1 MVFLFILLILCIL
14 LLIIV
19 FSKIRIDVKKF
30 EYCSANKKHIN
41 PNYYLQLSWIILNKI
56 PIIKIKLNKHTVKK
70 LKLKDKFVDIDVK
83 MWEERKKID
92 KETISIIKKID
103 FAIRKLKLKIDI
115 GTANSAVTSLLVPII
130 STLISFLL
138 RNKMK
143 TKEEQTYIVQPIYK
157 DQNYLNITISGIF
170 DIKMNHIINVIYL
183 LYRKEKRGVKKYE
196 RTSNRGSYDYSN
208 EQFAKYG

>member
-1 MVFLFILLILCIL
+1 MVFLFVLLILCIL

-83 MWEERKKID
+83 MWEKRKKID
-92 KETISIIKKID
+92 RETISIIKKID

-115 GTANSAVTSLLVPII
+115 GTENSAITSLLIPIV

-143 TKEEQTYIVQPIYK
+143 TKEKQTYIVQPIYK

-183 LYRKEKRGVKKYE
+183 LSRKKKKGVKNYE
-196 RTSNRGSYDYSN
+196 RTSNRRSYDYSY
-208 EQFAKYG
+208 E

>member
-41 PNYYLQLSWIILNKI
+41 PNYYLQLSWIILSKI

-115 GTANSAVTSLLVPII
+115 GTENSAITSLLIPIV
-130 STLISFLL
+130 STVISFLL

-143 TKEEQTYIVQPIYK
+143 TKEEQTYIVQPIYNN
-157 DQNYLNITISGIF
+157 QNYLNITISGIF
-170 DIKMNHIINVIYL
+170 EIKMNHIINVVYL
-183 LYRKEKRGVKKYE
+183 LSRKKKKGVKKYE
-196 RTSNRGSYDYSN
+196 RTSNRRSYDYSY
-208 EQFAKYG
+208 E

>member
-1 MVFLFILLILCIL
+1 M

-92 KETISIIKKID
+92 KETFSIIKKID
-103 FAIRKLKLKIDI
+103 FAIKKLKLKIDI
-115 GTANSAVTSLLVPII
+115 GTENSAITSLLIPIV
-130 STLISFLL
+130 STVISFLL

-183 LYRKEKRGVKKYE
+183 LSRKNKKGVKKYE
-196 RTSNRGSYDYSN
+196 RTSNRRSYDYSY
-208 EQFAKYG
+208 E

>member
-115 GTANSAVTSLLVPII
+115 GTENSAITSLLIPIV
-130 STLISFLL
+130 STVISFLL

-183 LYRKEKRGVKKYE
+183 LSRKNKKGVKKYE
-196 RTSNRGSYDYSN
+196 RTSNRRSYDYSY
-208 EQFAKYG
+208 E

>member
-1 MVFLFILLILCIL
+1 M

-56 PIIKIKLNKHTVKK
+56 PIIKIKLNKYTVKK
-70 LKLKDKFVDIDVK
+70 LKLKDKFVDIDIK
-83 MWEERKKID
+83 MWEERKKLD

-103 FAIRKLKLKIDI
+103 FAIKKLKLKIDI
-115 GTANSAVTSLLVPII
+115 GTENSAITSLLIPII

-183 LYRKEKRGVKKYE
+183 LSRKNKKGVKKYE
-196 RTSNRGSYDYSN
+196 RTSNRRSYDYSY
-208 EQFAKYG
+208 E

>member
-1 MVFLFILLILCIL
+1 M

-19 FSKIRIDVKKF
+19 FSKIKIDVKKF

-41 PNYYLQLSWIILNKI
+41 PNYYIQLSWIILNKI

-115 GTANSAVTSLLVPII
+115 GTENSAITSLLIPIV
-130 STLISFLL
+130 STVISFLL

-143 TKEEQTYIVQPIYK
+143 TREEQTYIVQPIYK

-183 LYRKEKRGVKKYE
+183 LSRKNKKGVKKYE
-196 RTSNRGSYDYSN
+196 RTSNRRSYDYSY
-208 EQFAKYG
+208 E

>member
-30 EYCSANKKHIN
+30 EYCSVNKKHIN
-41 PNYYLQLSWIILNKI
+41 PNYYLQLSWIILSKI

-92 KETISIIKKID
+92 RETISIIKKID
-103 FAIRKLKLKIDI
+103 FVIRKLKLKIDI
-115 GTANSAVTSLLVPII
+115 GTENSAITSLLIPIV
-130 STLISFLL
+130 STVISFLL

-183 LYRKEKRGVKKYE
+183 LSRKKKKGVKNYE
-196 RTSNRGSYDYSN
+196 RTSNRRSYDYSY
-208 EQFAKYG
+208 E

>member
-196 RTSNRGSYDYSN
+196 RTSNRGSYDYSY
-208 EQFAKYG
+208 E

>member
-19 FSKIRIDVKKF
+19 FSKIRIDIKKF
-30 EYCSANKKHIN
+30 EYCSMNKKHIN
-41 PNYYLQLSWIILNKI
+41 PNYYLQISWIMLNKI
-56 PIIKIKLNKHTVKK
+56 PIIQIKINKHTVKK
-70 LKLKDKFVDIDVK
+70 LKLKDKFVDIDIK
-83 MWEERKKID
+83 MWEERKKLD

-103 FAIRKLKLKIDI
+103 FAIKKLKLKIDI
-115 GTANSAVTSLLVPII
+115 GTENSAITSLLIPII
-130 STLISFLL
+130 STVISFLL

-183 LYRKEKRGVKKYE
+183 LSRKNKKGVKKYE
-196 RTSNRGSYDYSN
+196 RTSNRRSYDYSY
-208 EQFAKYG
+208 E

>member
-70 LKLKDKFVDIDVK
+70 LKLKDKFVDIDIK
-83 MWEERKKID
+83 MWEERKKLD
-92 KETISIIKKID
+92 KETINIIKKID

-115 GTANSAVTSLLVPII
+115 GTENSAITSLLIPIV
-130 STLISFLL
+130 STVISFLL

-143 TKEEQTYIVQPIYK
+143 TKEEQTYIIQPIYK

-183 LYRKEKRGVKKYE
+183 LSRKNKKGVKKYE
-196 RTSNRGSYDYSN
+196 RTSNRRSYDYSY
-208 EQFAKYG
+208 E

>member
-41 PNYYLQLSWIILNKI
+41 PNYYLELSWIILSKI

-115 GTANSAVTSLLVPII
+115 GTENSAITSLLIPIV
-130 STLISFLL
+130 STVISFLL

-143 TKEEQTYIVQPIYK
+143 TKEEQTYIVQPIYNN
-157 DQNYLNITISGIF
+157 QNYLNITISGIF
-170 DIKMNHIINVIYL
+170 EIKMNHIINVVYL
-183 LYRKEKRGVKKYE
+183 LSRKKKKGVKKYE
-196 RTSNRGSYDYSN
+196 RTSNRRSYDYSY
-208 EQFAKYG
+208 E

>member
-19 FSKIRIDVKKF
+19 FSKIQIKIKKF
-30 EYCSANKKHIN
+30 EYSSVNKKHIN
-41 PNYYLQLSWIILNKI
+41 PDYNLELSWIILRKL
-56 PIIKIKLNKHTVKK
+56 PIIKIKLNRYTVKK
-70 LKLKDKFVDIDVK
+70 FKLKDKFVDIDIK
-83 MWEERKKID
+83 MWEERKKFD
-92 KETISIIKKID
+92 KETFEIMKKLD
-103 FAIRKLKLKIDI
+103 FAIKKLHLKIDI
-115 GTANSAVTSLLVPII
+115 GTENSAVTSLLVPII

-157 DQNYLNITISGIF
+157 EQNYLNITISGIF

-196 RTSNRGSYDYSN
+196 RTSNRRSYDYSY
-208 EQFAKYG
+208 E

>member
-41 PNYYLQLSWIILNKI
+41 PNYYLQLSWIILSKI

-92 KETISIIKKID
+92 KETFSIIKKID
-103 FAIRKLKLKIDI
+103 FAIKKLKLKIDI
-115 GTANSAVTSLLVPII
+115 GTENSAITSLLIPIV
-130 STLISFLL
+130 STVIAFLL
-138 RNKMK
+138 RNKIK

-183 LYRKEKRGVKKYE
+183 LSRKNKKGVKKYE
-196 RTSNRGSYDYSN
+196 RTSNRRSYDYSY
-208 EQFAKYG
+208 E

>member
-30 EYCSANKKHIN
+30 EYCAANNKHIN
-41 PNYYLQLSWIILNKI
+41 HNYYLQLSWIILSKI

-115 GTANSAVTSLLVPII
+115 GTENLAITSLLIPIV
-130 STLISFLL
+130 STVISFLL

-143 TKEEQTYIVQPIYK
+143 TKEEQTYIVQPIYNN
-157 DQNYLNITISGIF
+157 QNYLNITISGIF
-170 DIKMNHIINVIYL
+170 EIKMNHIINVVYL
-183 LYRKEKRGVKKYE
+183 LSRKKKKGVKKYE
-196 RTSNRGSYDYSN
+196 RTSNRRSYDYSY
-208 EQFAKYG
+208 E

>member
-56 PIIKIKLNKHTVKK
+56 PIIKIKLNKYTVKK
-70 LKLKDKFVDIDVK
+70 LKLKDKFVDIDIK
-83 MWEERKKID
+83 MWEERKKLD

-103 FAIRKLKLKIDI
+103 FAIKKLKLKIDI
-115 GTANSAVTSLLVPII
+115 GTENSAITSLLIPII

-183 LYRKEKRGVKKYE
+183 LSRKNKKGVKKYE
-196 RTSNRGSYDYSN
+196 RTSNRRSYDYSY
-208 EQFAKYG
+208 E

>member
-30 EYCSANKKHIN
+30 EYCSANKKYIN

-115 GTANSAVTSLLVPII
+115 GTENSAITSLLIPIV
-130 STLISFLL
+130 STVISFLL

-143 TKEEQTYIVQPIYK
+143 TKEEQTYIVQPIYNN
-157 DQNYLNITISGIF
+157 QNYLNITISGIF
-170 DIKMNHIINVIYL
+170 EIKMNHIINVIYL
-183 LYRKEKRGVKKYE
+183 LSRKNKKGVKKYE
-196 RTSNRGSYDYSN
+196 RTSNRRSYDYSY
-208 EQFAKYG
+208 E

>member
-14 LLIIV
+14 LLIIF

-41 PNYYLQLSWIILNKI
+41 SNYYLQLSWIILSKI
-56 PIIKIKLNKHTVKK
+56 PIIKIKLNEHTVKK

-103 FAIRKLKLKIDI
+103 FAIKKLKLKIDI
-115 GTANSAVTSLLVPII
+115 GTENSAITSLLIPIV
-130 STLISFLL
+130 STVISFLL

-143 TKEEQTYIVQPIYK
+143 TKEEQAYIVQPIYK

-183 LYRKEKRGVKKYE
+183 LSRKNKKGVKKYE
-196 RTSNRGSYDYSN
+196 RTSNRRSYDYSY
-208 EQFAKYG
+208 E

>member
-92 KETISIIKKID
+92 KETVSIIKKID

-115 GTANSAVTSLLVPII
+115 GTENSAITSLLIPIV
-130 STLISFLL
+130 STVISFLL

-143 TKEEQTYIVQPIYK
+143 TKEEQAYIVQPIYK

-183 LYRKEKRGVKKYE
+183 LSRKNKKGVKKYE
-196 RTSNRGSYDYSN
+196 RTSNRRSYDYSY
-208 EQFAKYG
+208 E

>member
-115 GTANSAVTSLLVPII
+115 GTENSAITSLLIPIV
-130 STLISFLL
+130 STVISFLL

-143 TKEEQTYIVQPIYK
+143 TKEEQTYIVQPIYNN
-157 DQNYLNITISGIF
+157 QNYLNITISGIF
-170 DIKMNHIINVIYL
+170 EIKMNHIINVIYL
-183 LYRKEKRGVKKYE
+183 LSRKNKKGVKKYE
-196 RTSNRGSYDYSN
+196 RTSNRRSYDYSY
-208 EQFAKYG
+208 E

>member
-41 PNYYLQLSWIILNKI
+41 SNYNLQLSWIILSKI
-56 PIIKIKLNKHTVKK
+56 SIIKIKLNKHTVKK

-115 GTANSAVTSLLVPII
+115 GTENSAITSLLIPIV
-130 STLISFLL
+130 STVISFLL

-143 TKEEQTYIVQPIYK
+143 TKEEQTYIVQPIYNN
-157 DQNYLNITISGIF
+157 QNYLNITISGIF
-170 DIKMNHIINVIYL
+170 EIKMNHIINVIYL
-183 LYRKEKRGVKKYE
+183 LSRKKKKGVKKYE
-196 RTSNRGSYDYSN
+196 RTSNRRSYDYSY
-208 EQFAKYG
+208 E

>member
-92 KETISIIKKID
+92 RETISIIKKID

-115 GTANSAVTSLLVPII
+115 GTENSAITSLLIPIV

-183 LYRKEKRGVKKYE
+183 LSRKNKKGVKKYE
-196 RTSNRGSYDYSN
+196 RTSNRRSYDYSY
-208 EQFAKYG
+208 E

>member
-41 PNYYLQLSWIILNKI
+41 PNYYLQLSWIILSKI

-115 GTANSAVTSLLVPII
+115 GTENSAITSLLIPIV
-130 STLISFLL
+130 STVILFLL

-143 TKEEQTYIVQPIYK
+143 TKEEQTYIVQPIYNN
-157 DQNYLNITISGIF
+157 QNYLNITISGIF
-170 DIKMNHIINVIYL
+170 EIKMNHIINVVYL
-183 LYRKEKRGVKKYE
+183 LSRKKKKGVKKYE
-196 RTSNRGSYDYSN
+196 RTSNRRSYDYSY
-208 EQFAKYG
+208 E

>member
-19 FSKIRIDVKKF
+19 FSKIRIDIKKF

-115 GTANSAVTSLLVPII
+115 GTENSAITSLLIPIV
-130 STLISFLL
+130 STVISFLL

-183 LYRKEKRGVKKYE
+183 LSRKNKKGVKKYE
-196 RTSNRGSYDYSN
+196 RTSNRRSYDYSY
-208 EQFAKYG
+208 E

>member
-30 EYCSANKKHIN
+30 EYCSANKKYIN
-41 PNYYLQLSWIILNKI
+41 PNYYLQLSWIILSKI

-115 GTANSAVTSLLVPII
+115 GTENLAITSLLIPIV
-130 STLISFLL
+130 STVISFLL

-143 TKEEQTYIVQPIYK
+143 TKEEQTYIVQPIYNN
-157 DQNYLNITISGIF
+157 QNYLNITISGIF
-170 DIKMNHIINVIYL
+170 EIKMNHIINVVYL
-183 LYRKEKRGVKKYE
+183 LSRKKKKGVKKYE
-196 RTSNRGSYDYSN
+196 RTSNRRSYDYSY
-208 EQFAKYG
+208 E

>member
-56 PIIKIKLNKHTVKK
+56 PIIKIKLNKYTVKK
-70 LKLKDKFVDIDVK
+70 LKLKDKFVDIDIK
-83 MWEERKKID
+83 MWEERKKLD

-115 GTANSAVTSLLVPII
+115 GTENSAITSLLIPII

-183 LYRKEKRGVKKYE
+183 LSRKNKKGVKKYE
-196 RTSNRGSYDYSN
+196 RTSNRRSYDYSY
-208 EQFAKYG
+208 E

>member
-92 KETISIIKKID
+92 RETISIIKKID

-115 GTANSAVTSLLVPII
+115 GTENSAITSLLIPIV
-130 STLISFLL
+130 STVISFLL

-143 TKEEQTYIVQPIYK
+143 TKEEQTYIIQPIYK

-183 LYRKEKRGVKKYE
+183 LSRKNKKGVKKYE
-196 RTSNRGSYDYSN
+196 RTSNRRSYDYSY
-208 EQFAKYG
+208 E

>member
-30 EYCSANKKHIN
+30 EYCSANKKYIN
-41 PNYYLQLSWIILNKI
+41 PNYYLQLSWIILSKI

-115 GTANSAVTSLLVPII
+115 GTENSAITSLLIPIV
-130 STLISFLL
+130 STVISFLL

-143 TKEEQTYIVQPIYK
+143 TKEEQTYIVQPIYNN
-157 DQNYLNITISGIF
+157 QNYLNITISGIF
-170 DIKMNHIINVIYL
+170 EIKMNHIINVVYL
-183 LYRKEKRGVKKYE
+183 LSRKKKKGVKKYE
-196 RTSNRGSYDYSN
+196 RTSNRRSYDYSY
-208 EQFAKYG
+208 E

>member
-115 GTANSAVTSLLVPII
+115 GTENSAITSLLIPIV

-183 LYRKEKRGVKKYE
+183 LSRKNKKGVKKYE
-196 RTSNRGSYDYSN
+196 RTSNRRSYDYSY
-208 EQFAKYG
+208 E

>member
-103 FAIRKLKLKIDI
+103 FTIRKLKLKIDI
-115 GTANSAVTSLLVPII
+115 GTENSAITSLLIPIV
-130 STLISFLL
+130 STVISFLL

-183 LYRKEKRGVKKYE
+183 LSRKNKKGVKKYE
-196 RTSNRGSYDYSN
+196 RTSNRRSYDYSY
-208 EQFAKYG
+208 E

>member
-1 MVFLFILLILCIL
+1 MVFLFVLLILCIL

-92 KETISIIKKID
+92 RETISIIKKID

-115 GTANSAVTSLLVPII
+115 GTENSAITSLLIPIV

-143 TKEEQTYIVQPIYK
+143 TKEKQTYIVQPIYK

-183 LYRKEKRGVKKYE
+183 LSRKKKKGVKNYE
-196 RTSNRGSYDYSN
+196 RTSNRRSYDYSY
-208 EQFAKYG
+208 E

>member
-30 EYCSANKKHIN
+30 QYCSVNKKHIN

-56 PIIKIKLNKHTVKK
+56 PIIKIKINKHTVKK
-70 LKLKDKFVDIDVK
+70 LKLKDKFVDIDIK
-83 MWEERKKID
+83 LWEERKKVD

-115 GTANSAVTSLLVPII
+115 GTENSAITSLLIPTI
-130 STLISFLL
+130 STVISFLL
-138 RNKMK
+138 RNKIK

-183 LYRKEKRGVKKYE
+183 LSRKNKKGVKKYE
-196 RTSNRGSYDYSN
+196 RTSNRRSYDYSY
-208 EQFAKYG
+208 E

>member
-41 PNYYLQLSWIILNKI
+41 LNYYLQLSWIILNKI

-115 GTANSAVTSLLVPII
+115 GTENSAITSLLIPIV
-130 STLISFLL
+130 STVISFLL

-143 TKEEQTYIVQPIYK
+143 TKEEQTYIVQPIYNN
-157 DQNYLNITISGIF
+157 QNYLNITISGIF
-170 DIKMNHIINVIYL
+170 EIKMNHIINVVYL
-183 LYRKEKRGVKKYE
+183 LSRKKKKGVKKYE
-196 RTSNRGSYDYSN
+196 RTSNRRSYDYSY
-208 EQFAKYG
+208 E

>member
-41 PNYYLQLSWIILNKI
+41 PNYYLQLSWIILSKI

-92 KETISIIKKID
+92 KETFSIIKKID
-103 FAIRKLKLKIDI
+103 FAIKKLKLKIDI
-115 GTANSAVTSLLVPII
+115 GTENSAITSLLIPIVSTVI
-130 STLISFLL
+130 SLLL
-138 RNKMK
+138 RTKMK
-143 TKEEQTYIVQPIYK
+143 TKEEQTYIVQPIYNN
-157 DQNYLNITISGIF
+157 QNYLNITISGIF
-170 DIKMNHIINVIYL
+170 EIKMNHIINVVYL
-183 LYRKEKRGVKKYE
+183 LSRKKKKGVKKYE
-196 RTSNRGSYDYSN
+196 RTSNRRSYDYSY
-208 EQFAKYG
+208 E

>member
-1 MVFLFILLILCIL
+1 M

-19 FSKIRIDVKKF
+19 FSKIKIDVKKF

-41 PNYYLQLSWIILNKI
+41 PNYYIQLSWIILNKI

-115 GTANSAVTSLLVPII
+115 GTENSAITSLLIPIV

-183 LYRKEKRGVKKYE
+183 LSRKNKKGVKKYE
-196 RTSNRGSYDYSN
+196 RTSNRRSYDYSY
-208 EQFAKYG
+208 E

>member
-19 FSKIRIDVKKF
+19 FSKIRIDIKKF
-30 EYCSANKKHIN
+30 EYCSMNKKHIN
-41 PNYYLQLSWIILNKI
+41 PNYYLQISWIMLNKI
-56 PIIKIKLNKHTVKK
+56 PIIQIKINKHTVKK
-70 LKLKDKFVDIDVK
+70 LKLKDKFVDIDIK
-83 MWEERKKID
+83 MWEERKKLD

-103 FAIRKLKLKIDI
+103 FAIKKLKLKIDI
-115 GTANSAVTSLLVPII
+115 GTENSAITSLLIPII
-130 STLISFLL
+130 STVISFLL

-170 DIKMNHIINVIYL
+170 EIKMNHIINVIYL
-183 LYRKEKRGVKKYE
+183 LSRKNKKGVKKYE
-196 RTSNRGSYDYSN
+196 RTSNRRSYDYSY
-208 EQFAKYG
+208 E

>member
-41 PNYYLQLSWIILNKI
+41 PNYYLQLSWIILSKI

-92 KETISIIKKID
+92 RETISIIKKID

-115 GTANSAVTSLLVPII
+115 GTENSAITSLLIPIV
-130 STLISFLL
+130 STVISFLL

-143 TKEEQTYIVQPIYK
+143 TKEEQTYIVQPIYNN
-157 DQNYLNITISGIF
+157 QNYLNITISGIF
-170 DIKMNHIINVIYL
+170 EIKMNHIINVVYL
-183 LYRKEKRGVKKYE
+183 LSRKKKKGVKKYE
-196 RTSNRGSYDYSN
+196 RTSNRRSYDYSY
-208 EQFAKYG
+208 E

>member
-115 GTANSAVTSLLVPII
+115 GTENSAITSLLIPIV
-130 STLISFLL
+130 STVISFLL

-143 TKEEQTYIVQPIYK
+143 TKEEQTYIVQPIYNN
-157 DQNYLNITISGIF
+157 QNYLNITISGIF
-170 DIKMNHIINVIYL
+170 EIKMNHIINVVYL
-183 LYRKEKRGVKKYE
+183 LSRKKKKGVKKYE
-196 RTSNRGSYDYSN
+196 RTSNRRSYDYSY
-208 EQFAKYG
+208 E

>member
-70 LKLKDKFVDIDVK
+70 LKLKDKFVDIDIK
-83 MWEERKKID
+83 MWEERKKLD
-92 KETISIIKKID
+92 KETINIIKKID

-115 GTANSAVTSLLVPII
+115 GTENSAITSLLIPIV
-130 STLISFLL
+130 STVIPFLL

-143 TKEEQTYIVQPIYK
+143 TKEEQTYIVQPIYNN
-157 DQNYLNITISGIF
+157 QNYLNITISGIF
-170 DIKMNHIINVIYL
+170 EIKMNHIINVVYL
-183 LYRKEKRGVKKYE
+183 LSRKKKKGVKKYE
-196 RTSNRGSYDYSN
+196 RTSNRRSYDYSY
-208 EQFAKYG
+208 E

>member
-30 EYCSANKKHIN
+30 EYCSANKKYIN
-41 PNYYLQLSWIILNKI
+41 PNYYLQLSWIILSKI

-115 GTANSAVTSLLVPII
+115 GTENSAITSLLIPIV
-130 STLISFLL
+130 STVISFLL

-143 TKEEQTYIVQPIYK
+143 TKEEQTYIVQPIYNN
-157 DQNYLNITISGIF
+157 QNYLNITISGIF
-170 DIKMNHIINVIYL
+170 EIKMNHIINIIHL
-183 LYRKEKRGVKKYE
+183 LLRKNKKGVRKYE
-196 RTSNRGSYDYSN
+196 RTSNRRPYDYSY
-208 EQFAKYG
+208 E